1 MLGSWFMK
9 KLLGI
14 IVLGLLLSGCFATP
28 QSNSLKPVVN
38 SSIREINLM
47 PMRSNKYSLLI
58 RGNVASDH
66 AALRTQFSQEVEGVC
81 GNNFEILE
89 ISSKETTHQSY
100 KKPIVEGSFI
110 CK

>member
-1 MLGSWFMK
+1 MK
-9 KLLGI
+9 SPTNSDTVVQIQTGKYF
-14 IVLGLLLSGCFATP
+14 SFN
-28 QSNSLKPVVN
+28 SNSQEIEDVN
-38 SSIREINLM
+38 PGVSSTG
-47 PMRSNKYSLLI
+47 RSNYRFSDGI
-58 RGNVASDH
+58 NRNVASDH